1 MVARTQTSSHGGCRR
16 TMPPR
21 GKHHA
26 RRPTLTAPGRWNST
40 RSRRATPC
48 RRGSRLPRP
57 GLDRPSAV
65 DCTETMAPRQGE
77 GRYMQEA
84 RTRTTSRRLGLGR
97 ARIGRVT
104 CRRDRPPATRKLH
117 CASLSATLSWVD
129 VGAASGT
136 CTVTRTGKCAV
147 RTLARALLPFGSPNL
162 NRSLRKPRPAHPTTS

>member
-57 GLDRPSAV
+57 GL
-65 DCTETMAPRQGE
+65 QGE
-77 GRYMQEA
+77 GRYVQEA

-162 NRSLRKPRPAHPTTS
+162 NRSLGKPRPAHPTTS